1 LPGEDAIANLEAMNP
16 TAENIRLL
24 SLFHYVLGVLTYF
37 SSLFPVFHLAAGI
50 FLLLA
55 PLDEWAED
63 SAAAPSLIQ
72 NEIQH
77 NPAEASGSSSSDS
90 ELEQEDIW
98 ILRVMGILF
107 TGFAAIFMILGFAL
121 ATAMIIAGRRLA
133 QHRSHTFCLI
143 VAGLECMLFPF
154 HAILGIFTFILLL
167 QPEGRALF
175 GATTSEE
182 ASKPES

>member
-1 LPGEDAIANLEAMNP
+1 CLQYSQRIN
-16 TAENIRLL
+16 EN
-24 SLFHYVLGVLTYF
+24 T
-37 SSLFPVFHLAAGI
+37 
-50 FLLLA
+50 
-55 PLDEWAED
+55 
-63 SAAAPSLIQ
+63 
-72 NEIQH
+72 
-77 NPAEASGSSSSDS
+77 S
-90 ELEQEDIW
+90 EK
-98 ILRVMGILF
+98 RS
-107 TGFAAIFMILGFAL
+107 
-121 ATAMIIAGRRLA
+121 IAGRRLA